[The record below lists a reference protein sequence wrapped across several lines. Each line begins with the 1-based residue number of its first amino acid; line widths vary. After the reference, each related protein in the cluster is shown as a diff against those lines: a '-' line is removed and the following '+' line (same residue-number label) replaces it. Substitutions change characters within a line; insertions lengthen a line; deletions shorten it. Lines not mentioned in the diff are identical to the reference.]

1 MIKWFRTS
9 RLSINNSLSQAISC
23 AVTIADVS
31 GTASPLET
39 SVGLVKGCTYALKVR
54 AQNEEG
60 YGPYHVDVEYLAL
73 GVPAAPQP

>member
-1 MIKWFRTS
+1 M
-9 RLSINNSLSQAISC
+9 
-23 AVTIADVS
+23 TIADVS
-31 GTASPLET
+31 GTASPLQT